1 MAVLLDHLVE
11 MPPAMADRVV
21 AQAEG
26 IPLYAVE
33 IVRSMLDRGAIDEGD
48 GRRRATAPFDDDQV
62 PATLTAPAGG
72 QAGRASTRRAHA
84 GS

>member
-11 MPPAMADRVV
+11 MPPVIAERVV

-33 IVRSMLDRGAIDEGD
+33 IVRSLLDRGAVDEGD
-48 GRRRATAPFDDDQV
+48 GRRRAIAPFDD
-62 PATLTAPAGG
+62 A
-72 QAGRASTRRAHA
+72 RCRRR
-84 GS
+84 